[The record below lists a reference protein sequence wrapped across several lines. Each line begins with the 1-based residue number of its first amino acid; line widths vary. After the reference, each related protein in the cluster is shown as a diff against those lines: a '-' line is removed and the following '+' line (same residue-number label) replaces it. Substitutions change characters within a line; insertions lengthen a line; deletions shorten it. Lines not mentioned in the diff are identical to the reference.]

1 MPAQVKICG
10 LTTPDAVRAAAR
22 ADYAG
27 FVFYPPSP
35 RNLSPQQAAA
45 LANALP
51 PAVRRVA
58 LVVDTDDA
66 SLAALLRDFA
76 ADILQLHGD
85 ETPARVATIRE
96 RFGLPVMKAIAV
108 REAGDV
114 ARASAYYAVA
124 DRLLFDA
131 RPPERPGAL
140 PGGNAEPFDWRLLA
154 GQTFPLPGM
163 LSGGLTP
170 ENVAAAIAIS
180 AAPAVDVS
188 SGVEVRPGLK
198 DPAKIAAFI
207 SAVRG
212 RYLI

>member
-10 LTTPDAVRAAAR
+10 LTTPDAVHAAAR

-35 RNLSPQQAAA
+35 RNLTPERAAT
-45 LANALP
+45 LAAELP

-58 LVVDTDDA
+58 LVVDADDVM
-66 SLAALLRDFA
+66 LEALLRDFA
-76 ADILQLHGD
+76 ADILQLHGA
-85 ETPARVATIRE
+85 ETPSRVAAIRV

-108 REAGDV
+108 REANDV
-114 ARASAYYAVA
+114 AGAVAYYSVA

-140 PGGNAEPFDWRLLA
+140 PGGNAERFDWRLLA
-154 GQTFPLPGM
+154 GQTIPLPWM

-170 ENVAAAIAIS
+170 ENVAAAIAVS
-180 AAPAVDVS
+180 SAPAVDVS
-188 SGVEVRPGLK
+188 SGVESRPGVK
-198 DPAKIAAFI
+198 DPTKIAAFI
-207 SAVRG
+207 SAARG
-212 RYLI
+212 N